1 MQVSGL
7 PPIQSLDAFISVVRL
22 GSLAAASQ
30 ELHLS
35 VPALSRRI
43 ARLEAD
49 LGISLFERRP
59 RGLALT
65 PAGESYHAKILP
77 ALKLLHVAHAGI
89 AKERRHTVRLTT
101 IPAFANRW
109 LLPRLHR
116 FSAMYPEIEVD
127 VIASTSLERLDDQD
141 LDLAIR
147 LARDEAMP
155 EPPLLPIHVSPV
167 WSPARIQGPSVP
179 SDVLNHVLLDP
190 DHRPEFWREWLAAY
204 QLDQHV
210 IQTRP
215 VDPLLLYE
223 LTASGVGVGIGL
235 DPLMTDLV
243 EQGRLATMGAYHV
256 RSSRSF
262 HLVQKPS
269 LGLAARCL
277 AAWIQKE
284 ALSRSTPPPAD

>member
-1 MQVSGL
+1 MQVRGL

-22 GSLAAASQ
+22 GSLAAASE

-59 RGLALT
+59 RGLVLT
-65 PAGESYHAKILP
+65 PAGESYHAKIVP

-89 AKERRHTVRLTT
+89 SKERRHIVRLTT

-116 FSAMYPEIEVD
+116 FSAMHPEIEVD
-127 VIASTSLERLDDQD
+127 IIASTSLERLDDQD

-147 LARDEAMP
+147 LARDDAMP

-167 WSPARIQGPSVP
+167 WGPARIQGPSVP
-179 SDVLNHVLLDP
+179 SDVLKHVLLDP

-204 QLDQHV
+204 RLDPHV
-210 IQTRP
+210 VQMRP
-215 VDPLLLYE
+215 VDPLVLYE
-223 LTASGVGVGIGL
+223 LTASGAGVGIGL
-235 DPLMTDLV
+235 DPLVSDLV
-243 EQGRLATMGAYHV
+243 DQGRLATMSAYRV

-262 HLVQKPS
+262 HLVQKPDS
-269 LGLAARCL
+269 GLAPRRL
-277 AAWIQKE
+277 AAWLQEE
-284 ALSRSTPPPAD
+284 AVSRSRPSQSN

>member
-1 MQVSGL
+1 MSRI
-7 PPIQSLDAFISVVRL
+7 PPIQSLDALVSVARL
-22 GSLAAASQ
+22 GSLAAASE

-35 VPALSRRI
+35 VPTLSRRI

-59 RGLALT
+59 RGLVLT
-65 PAGESYHAKILP
+65 TAGEAYHAKILP
-77 ALKLLHVAHAGI
+77 ALKLLHVAHAGS

-116 FSAMYPEIEVD
+116 FSEMHPEIEVD
-127 VIASTSLERLDDQD
+127 LIASTSLERLDDQD

-147 LARDEAMP
+147 LARDDAMP
-155 EPPLLPIHVSPV
+155 EPPLLPIHVSPI
-167 WSPARIQGPSVP
+167 WSAARIQAPCVP
-179 SDVLNHVLLDP
+179 ADVLEHVLLDP

-210 IQTRP
+210 VTTRP

-223 LTASGVGVGIGL
+223 LTASDRGVGIGL

-243 EQGRLATMGAYHV
+243 DQGRLATMRAYRV

-262 HLVQKPS
+262 HLVQKPD
-269 LGLAARCL
+269 LGLAARRFV
-277 AAWIQKE
+277 AWVNKE
-284 ALSRSTPPPAD
+284 AASASEAPPSN